1 MSQRPSLPEARAQAR
16 ELQCPSAQPEMV
28 RATAFGVIDHA
39 GETPQLGY
47 LDQPTP
53 VSQELLDLARP
64 LRPTQIFRFAAPCQG
79 EGCGH
84 WSGAAC
90 TLVDR
95 IVELLPAVSLTL
107 PPCRIRSD
115 CRWFAQR
122 GRQACMRCPQVVT
135 QNEQPTEQMIVAAT
149 VPDK

>member
-1 MSQRPSLPEARAQAR
+1 MAG
-16 ELQCPSAQPEMV
+16 
-28 RATAFGVIDHA
+28 ATAFGVIDH
-39 GETPQLGY
+39 GNEMPLLGY

-53 VSQELLDLARP
+53 VSPELLDLAKP

-79 EGCGH
+79 DRCGH

-95 IVELLPAVSLTL
+95 ITELLPVVSLTL

-122 GRQACMRCPQVVT
+122 GRNACVRCPQVVT

-149 VPDK
+149 PPGK

>member
-1 MSQRPSLPEARAQAR
+1 MSPPPLRSETPPHAR
-16 ELQCPSAQPEMV
+16 ELQCPSAQPEMAG
-28 RATAFGVIDHA
+28 ATAFGIIDHSD
-39 GETPQLGY
+39 EIPLLDY

-53 VSQELLDLARP
+53 ASQELLDLARP

-79 EGCGH
+79 DRCGH

-95 IVELLPAVSLTL
+95 ITELLPVVSLTL

-122 GRQACMRCPQVVT
+122 GRNACVRCPQVVT

-149 VPDK
+149 PPGK